1 MKKLTKLFVA
11 FVPAMLLMLFGMRLF
26 GLITVRNTA
35 SDVENFRQILQ
46 SPAPDPA
53 AFAEIYQYQY
63 NALHLFALLTALT
76 VILCI
81 CIGIRNGTIKR
92 SIRACK
98 KLLCSR
104 RLSDISALHS
114 RMASFLKGLQYGQI
128 SDVKRRYR
136 VVMRVSDQRQSF
148 LFAADK
154 SEKPSVMDLSC
165 FDVVGASGEGLV
177 RIFLPKTVLLW
188 NRKGVSLITKGKP
201 FSVMGEDRTTARV
214 QIAAGEQVS
223 VTVNEISITMAVS

>member
-1 MKKLTKLFVA
+1 MKKLTKPFVA

-35 SDVENFRQILQ
+35 SDFENFRQILQ
-46 SPAPDPA
+46 SPEPDLA
-53 AFAEIYQYQY
+53 DFAEIYQYQY
-63 NALHLFALLTALT
+63 NAFNLFALLTALT
-76 VILCI
+76 VILSI
-81 CIGIRNGTIKR
+81 CIGIRNGTLKR
-92 SIRACK
+92 NMGALK
-98 KLLCSR
+98 KLLCGI
-104 RLSDISALHS
+104 RLPNISAIYS
-114 RMASFLKGLQYGQI
+114 RISSFLKGIQYGQI
-128 SDVKRRYR
+128 SDVKRSYR
-136 VVMRVSDQRQSF
+136 VVMRVCDEQQSF

-201 FSVMGEDRTTARV
+201 FSVIGEDRTTTRV
-214 QIAAGEQVS
+214 HISAGEQVS
-223 VTVNEISITMAVS
+223 VTVNGIIITMAVS